1 MPSPIVYINEDNHLS
16 TTIYRFISSAMLILA
31 GGFFAGLTLG
41 LMGLDETNLQVLV
54 ETGSESEKN
63 HALQVLSLLSRGKY
77 WVLVTLLFSNVIVN
91 ETLPIVL
98 DSLTGGGGFWAILI
112 STAMI
117 VIFGEII
124 PQSICVRYGLAIGA
138 KSSKIV
144 LVIMYILYPIAY
156 PTSLIL
162 NYFLGASGGTIYKKA
177 GLKCLVSMH
186 QSDDM
191 EGLTED
197 EVHIISS
204 VLDLKEKRVYDI
216 MIALEDVFTLSIDT
230 VLDKTLVNK
239 LLKQGYSRIPIT
251 AASNKHDFIGML
263 LVKNLIGQDHDE
275 QFTVSQ
281 LPLSP
286 LPETN
291 PKTSSLDI
299 LNFFREGT
307 SHMALVVDSSEGRPL
322 GVITLEDVIES
333 LIGEEIID
341 ETDVYIDGKYT

>member
-1 MPSPIVYINEDNHLS
+1 
-16 TTIYRFISSAMLILA
+16 
-31 GGFFAGLTLG
+31 
-41 LMGLDETNLQVLV
+41 
-54 ETGSESEKN
+54 
-63 HALQVLSLLSRGKY
+63 
-77 WVLVTLLFSNVIVN
+77 
-91 ETLPIVL
+91 
-98 DSLTGGGGFWAILI
+98 
-112 STAMI
+112 
-117 VIFGEII
+117 
-124 PQSICVRYGLAIGA
+124 
-138 KSSKIV
+138 
-144 LVIMYILYPIAY
+144 MYILYPIAY

-307 SHMALVVDSSEGRPL
+307 SKRKEEYK
-322 GVITLEDVIES
+322 TIENDNC
-333 LIGEEIID
+333 L
-341 ETDVYIDGKYT
+341 